1 MGMSPVGTPCAPVG
15 RRGGR
20 AIGRSPPSGRF
31 PTATRLGATR
41 PARMRTRGTP
51 PRRPVALFEI
61 PIRNHTE
68 HGEAI
73 YDPFAGSGTA
83 LIAAERLG
91 RRCYAMELVPE
102 HVQRI
107 IDRWEAFTGQTAI
120 KVAGS

>member
-20 AIGRSPPSGRF
+20 AIGRSPPSGRS
-31 PTATRLGATR
+31 PTATRLGGHATG
-41 PARMRTRGTP
+41 ADADTGHATQK
-51 PRRPVALFEI
+51 PVALFEI

-91 RRCYAMELVPE
+91 RSCYAMELVPE

-107 IDRWEAFTGQTAI
+107 IDRWEAFTGQTAL